1 MPIISSQITDS
12 VKELENI
19 STLKINKLTEY
30 KSLMDYKIKAF
41 KKLVDIKGIEFTV
54 KFYLDNFDDNS
65 NAQLFARIKAY
76 FSEPL
81 ELFKQYKKTDISDF
95 TKIVKFYT
103 KTYNICKTCG
113 KPTLKTY
120 CSNKCVHNDVDVKN
134 KIKNTTLEK
143 YGCEDIFQNEEF
155 KKHSKETRLEKYG
168 FEYTLLDP
176 LLQLKAQQTRLEK
189 YGTISATDVKEFK
202 DKAKKTCLERYGS
215 EYFVSSKYFPHK
227 KVSKAESDL
236 FDWIPTQNK
245 EQGNRT
251 VISPLEL
258 DIYLPDINLAIEYDG
273 INWHSDLYKPKNY
286 HLNKTLKCN
295 EVNITLFHIFET
307 DNIEIWKSMISNKL
321 KLNQKIYARKCT
333 IKELEYKEVKEFLD
347 NNHLQKS
354 CTSKINLGLFYNSEL
369 VEVMTFSTPRFN
381 KKYDYELIRLCTK
394 KYTSVVGGA
403 SKLFKYFRNKFKG
416 SIVSYANRRFSDGGI
431 YKQLGFTELKASSPN
446 YFYYKDGCFLN
457 RVQCQK
463 HKLVKMLDKFDP
475 NMTEYENMTNNNFLR
490 IYDCGNLVF
499 EFLS

>member
-12 VKELENI
+12 IKELEGI
-19 STLKINKLTEY
+19 STLKINKLSEY
-30 KSLMDYKIKAF
+30 KSLMDYKIEAF

-120 CSNKCVHNDVDVKN
+120 CSNKCVHNDIDIKN

-143 YGCEDIFQNEEF
+143 YGCENIFQNEEF
-155 KKHSKETRLEKYG
+155 KGDAKETR
-168 FEYTLLDP
+168 F
-176 LLQLKAQQTRLEK
+176 EK
-189 YGTISATDVKEFK
+189 YGTISATDVQEFK

-227 KVSKAESDL
+227 KVSKVESDL

-245 EQGNRT
+245 EHGNRAI
-251 VISPLEL
+251 ISPLEL

-273 INWHSDLYKPKNY
+273 IYWHSDLYKPRNY

-321 KLNQKIYARKCT
+321 KLNQRIYARKCT
-333 IKELEYKEVKEFLD
+333 IKELEYKDVKEFLD

-394 KYTSVVGGA
+394 KYT
-403 SKLFKYFRNKFKG
+403 
-416 SIVSYANRRFSDGGI
+416 
-431 YKQLGFTELKASSPN
+431 
-446 YFYYKDGCFLN
+446 
-457 RVQCQK
+457 
-463 HKLVKMLDKFDP
+463 
-475 NMTEYENMTNNNFLR
+475 NF
-490 IYDCGNLVF
+490 N
-499 EFLS
+499 